1 MRFYLFVIRMSVLCR
16 SSDGRLSLAKRSNL
30 GQPGVE
36 CLIANTVFS
45 FVDKEEPTQV
55 VKTQVENTVV
65 SQLNISLDI
74 LEIKNK

>member
-1 MRFYLFVIRMSVLCR
+1 M
-16 SSDGRLSLAKRSNL
+16 
-30 GQPGVE
+30 E

-45 FVDKEEPTQV
+45 FVDKEEPRDN

>member
-1 MRFYLFVIRMSVLCR
+1 
-16 SSDGRLSLAKRSNL
+16 L

-45 FVDKEEPTQV
+45 FVDKEEAQGGS
-55 VKTQVENTVV
+55 VKSQVENTVV

-74 LEIKNK
+74 LEIKNN

>member
-1 MRFYLFVIRMSVLCR
+1 MPCR

-45 FVDKEEPTQV
+45 FVDKEEPRV
-55 VKTQVENTVV
+55 VKTQVENTVA

>member
-1 MRFYLFVIRMSVLCR
+1 MLR
-16 SSDGRLSLAKRSNL
+16 SSEGRVSLAKRSNL

-45 FVDKEEPTQV
+45 FVDKEEAQGGS
-55 VKTQVENTVV
+55 VKSQVENTVV

-74 LEIKNK
+74 LEIKNN

>member
-1 MRFYLFVIRMSVLCR
+1 MSVLCR

-45 FVDKEEPTQV
+45 FVDKEEPRV
-55 VKTQVENTVV
+55 VKTQVENTVA